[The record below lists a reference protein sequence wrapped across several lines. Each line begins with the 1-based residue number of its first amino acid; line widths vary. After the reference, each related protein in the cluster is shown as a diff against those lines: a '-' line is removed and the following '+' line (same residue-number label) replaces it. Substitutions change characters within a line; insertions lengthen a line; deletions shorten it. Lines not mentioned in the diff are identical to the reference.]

1 MGAGTATG
9 GSSDVAIDAT
19 GPDIFLGRSVTA
31 IAPSS
36 TTPSSPNSLLHAS
49 NPPTSSTG
57 ILFNIFRNSF
67 SYIARKRANNGELA
81 GPNDSDEP
89 SHIVTKSN
97 FSRLVNSAHSWREP
111 TCRESSIV
119 VPVTLRKWFAVS
131 KYAFAKYGSHT
142 CPSEALMAR
151 YTKLHQP

>member
-1 MGAGTATG
+1 MGAGAATG
-9 GSSDVAIDAT
+9 GRRDFAIDAT

-31 IAPSS
+31 IAPPS

-49 NPPTSSTG
+49 NPPTSRTG
-57 ILFNIFRNSF
+57 ILFNIFRNSL
-67 SYIARKRANNGELA
+67 SCIARKRANNGELA
-81 GPNDSDEP
+81 EPNDSDEP
-89 SHIVTKSN
+89 SHIATKSN

-131 KYAFAKYGSHT
+131 KYTFAKYESLRV
-142 CPSEALMAR
+142 P
-151 YTKLHQP
+151 